1 LPSVV
6 SISRWYFGMARL
18 SPLSKPPAA
27 LNSTVRSTPAMFS
40 IQLDTVMKAARKT
53 VEIRIKSARRA
64 RTPDGARR
72 RHHAD

>member
-1 LPSVV
+1 
-6 SISRWYFGMARL
+6 
-18 SPLSKPPAA
+18 
-27 LNSTVRSTPAMFS
+27 MFS
-40 IQLDTVMKAARKT
+40 IQLDTLMKAARKT